1 MTSPWHSAAESNW
14 LCHKEGSNAVLTAL
28 NDSSRRLF
36 PLKHAFKRATL
47 WALFLVLSLKSCYIT
62 PILRYVHWLRI
73 SEHIEYKLLS
83 LTYKVLTNTQPPYL
97 HNLIYV
103 SVQRHRRTSSSS
115 IVCSATDYIILS
127 KKITD
132 RCFRYASPCLWSQL
146 PLFLNQHYSGTS
158 SSISYSAIPSPITF
172 SSFDS
177 PLWSSIIPPLFHSGL
192 KPTCF
197 TNLTSVVSLLPP
209 NCLHWLF
216 SGQFLLSYSVFVF
229 SFFLIFSFLCRA
241 V

>member
-1 MTSPWHSAAESNW
+1 MSTGSESVNTSN
-14 LCHKEGSNAVLTAL
+14 
-28 NDSSRRLF
+28 
-36 PLKHAFKRATL
+36 
-47 WALFLVLSLKSCYIT
+47 
-62 PILRYVHWLRI
+62 
-73 SEHIEYKLLS
+73 
-83 LTYKVLTNTQPPYL
+83 
-97 HNLIYV
+97 
-103 SVQRHRRTSSSS
+103 TSSSHLPTKFS
-115 IVCSATDYIILS
+115 QIPNPHTF
-127 KKITD
+127 ITSSMLVFSVIDVLALHLLFARPPTTSSSD

-209 NCLHWLF
+209 NCLH
-216 SGQFLLSYSVFVF
+216 
-229 SFFLIFSFLCRA
+229 
-241 V
+241 